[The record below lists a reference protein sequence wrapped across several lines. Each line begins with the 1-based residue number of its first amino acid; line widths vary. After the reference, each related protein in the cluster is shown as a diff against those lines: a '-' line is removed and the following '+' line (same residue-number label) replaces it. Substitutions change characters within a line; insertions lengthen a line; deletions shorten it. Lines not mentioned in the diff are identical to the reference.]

1 MEELWANPLARV
13 AVGVVALVIL
23 WRLVSRLLRG
33 RPKTSA
39 YHVRVR
45 CPSCGWQGSVGKYN
59 RRCSACNS
67 TQLISLD

>member
-13 AVGVVALVIL
+13 VVGLVVLAVL
-23 WRLVSRLLRG
+23 WGLVSRLLRR

-45 CPSCGWQGSVGKYN
+45 CPSCGWQGAVGKYN

>member
-1 MEELWANPLARV
+1 MGELLANPLARIV
-13 AVGVVALVIL
+13 VGLLVL
-23 WRLVSRLLRG
+23 GLVWNLATRLFKK
-33 RPKTSA
+33 PKPSA

-67 TQLISLD
+67 TNLISLD